1 MTSSSPTPSAPA
13 AAPSERPAAVGPD
26 AGAAATPG
34 SSAPERPSSAAPP
47 RPSGDVGTA
56 SQASAAASG
65 PAATPAA
72 TPVAEPA
79 APADDWRRRLARWWA
94 EFSLQT
100 KLLAVATLVVSLLM
114 TGITFF
120 ALNGIQQD
128 ARMSDTRY
136 ARDLGLLL
144 SANVTPLVA
153 QGNDRELAAVAE
165 RFWRSSRSLRY
176 IVFADADGV
185 IYLGIPMGN
194 GSTGGPGEELLSRRL
209 ELPVELQ
216 RRPDNPLVRQ
226 HLTPDGQVTDVFV
239 PILVDDRYL
248 GVVALGI
255 NPNETLLASAALSRE
270 VTVAVFISIWVLVI
284 LGSVFNALTITRPVK
299 ELLRGVRAIAGGD
312 FAARIALPVG
322 GELGELLQGFNTM
335 ASQLEAYKAA
345 NIEELRAEQ
354 GKQQSLIATMADGAV
369 LLDEEGRL
377 VLANPTARRLF
388 RWEGRKLEGSDL
400 EEELPDRLAMELHG
414 PLSSLVASDRD
425 SADVRVSLGEPA
437 RTLRIVLQSVRDA
450 SGESLKGIAMTIQD
464 LTREVEL
471 NAAQSR
477 FISNVSHELRTP
489 LFNIKSYVETL
500 HDLGDQLS
508 EEETRE
514 FLGIANAETDR
525 LTRLVNDVLDLSRLE
540 SDRVWQLEPLE
551 VVPAIEQ
558 TLRTYRLNA
567 EDRGVALVLEAD
579 PALPRVLGNWD
590 LLLQVFDNLVG
601 NALKFTKSGGALMLR
616 VYPWPDSCRLEPGT
630 APGDSPTCAL
640 TSPLPRLRIEIAD
653 TGCGISAADQERIF
667 ERFFRVENAVHTEAG
682 TGLGLSI
689 VRGILEKH
697 GTRVKMASEPGVGT
711 TFWFDLPLE
720 QSDADELKL
729 QAERR
734 SYDRDGMKA

>member
-1 MTSSSPTPSAPA
+1 MLPSSPTTMADPGGPA
-13 AAPSERPAAVGPD
+13 AA
-26 AGAAATPG
+26 GAEL
-34 SSAPERPSSAAPP
+34 SDENSAQSMGWP
-47 RPSGDVGTA
+47 
-56 SQASAAASG
+56 ASAAAAT
-65 PAATPAA
+65 AAAKSTPAWLEA
-72 TPVAEPA
+72 
-79 APADDWRRRLARWWA
+79 LARWWA

-120 ALNGIQQD
+120 SLNSIQQD
-128 ARMSDTRY
+128 ARISDTRY

-153 QGNDRELAAVAE
+153 QGDDRELAAVAE
-165 RFWRSSRSLRY
+165 RFWQSSRSLRY

-194 GSTGGPGEELLSRRL
+194 GGEGTPPAGEQLLSRRL
-209 ELPVELQ
+209 ELPADLQ
-216 RRPDNPLVRQ
+216 RRPDNPLIRQ

-239 PILVDDRYL
+239 PMVSGDRYL

-255 NPNETLLASAALSRE
+255 NPNETLLVSSALTRE
-270 VTVAVFISIWVLVI
+270 VTVAVFVSIWVLVI
-284 LGSVFNALTITRPVK
+284 LGSVINALTIIRPVK
-299 ELLRGVRAIAGGD
+299 ELLRGVRSIAGGN
-312 FAARIALPVG
+312 FNTRIALPVG
-322 GELGELLQGFNTM
+322 GELGELLEGFNTM
-335 ASQLEAYKAA
+335 ASQLEVYKAA

-354 GKQQSLIATMADGAV
+354 VKQQSLIATMADGAV
-369 LLDEEGRL
+369 LLDAEGRIVL
-377 VLANPTARRLF
+377 VNPTARRLF
-388 RWEGRKLEGSDL
+388 RWEARNLEGS
-400 EEELPDRLAMELHG
+400 EVIGVLPDRLAMELAG
-414 PLSSLVASDRD
+414 ALQNLISSEREST
-425 SADVRVSLGEPA
+425 DVRCSFGEPP

-450 SGESLKGIAMTIQD
+450 SGEVLKGIAMTIQD

-500 HDLGDQLS
+500 HDYNDQLS
-508 EEETRE
+508 DEQKQE

-540 SDRVWQLEPLE
+540 SDRVWELEPFE
-551 VVPAIEQ
+551 VGPAIEQ

-567 EDRGVALVLEAD
+567 GEKGVDLGFDAD
-579 PALPRVLGNWD
+579 PQLPRVLGNWD

-601 NALKFTKSGGALMLR
+601 NALKFTPPGGALRLR
-616 VYPWPDSCRLEPGT
+616 AYPWPDQCVLDPDSR
-630 APGDSPTCAL
+630 PGDNPNCAL

-653 TGCGISAADQERIF
+653 SGCGIAAADQERIF
-667 ERFFRVENAVHTEAG
+667 ERFYRVENAVHTEAG

-697 GTRVKMASEPGVGT
+697 GTQVRMASESGVGT

-720 QSDADELKL
+720 HSDSDELAL

-734 SYDRDGMKA
+734 GYDRAREGELQALRV

>member
-1 MTSSSPTPSAPA
+1 MADPGGPA
-13 AAPSERPAAVGPD
+13 AAAAELPGENSAQSLSWPASTVA
-26 AGAAATPG
+26 AAATR
-34 SSAPERPSSAAPP
+34 SN
-47 RPSGDVGTA
+47 
-56 SQASAAASG
+56 
-65 PAATPAA
+65 PAWLEA
-72 TPVAEPA
+72 
-79 APADDWRRRLARWWA
+79 LARWWA

-120 ALNGIQQD
+120 ALNSIQQD
-128 ARMSDTRY
+128 ARISDTRY

-153 QGNDRELAAVAE
+153 QGDDRELAAVAE
-165 RFWRSSRSLRY
+165 RFWQSSRSLRY

-194 GSTGGPGEELLSRRL
+194 GGEGTPPAGEQLLSRRL
-209 ELPVELQ
+209 ELPADLQ
-216 RRPDNPLVRQ
+216 RRPDNPLIRQ

-239 PILVDDRYL
+239 PMVNGDRYL

-255 NPNETLLASAALSRE
+255 NPNETLLVSSALTRE
-270 VTVAVFISIWVLVI
+270 VTVAVFVSIWVLVI
-284 LGSVFNALTITRPVK
+284 LGSVINALTIIRPVK
-299 ELLRGVRAIAGGD
+299 ELLRGVRSIAGGN
-312 FAARIALPVG
+312 FETRIALPVG
-322 GELGELLQGFNTM
+322 GELGELLEGFNTM
-335 ASQLEAYKAA
+335 ASQLEVYKAA

-354 GKQQSLIATMADGAV
+354 VKQQSLIATMADGAV
-369 LLDEEGRL
+369 LLDAEGRIVL
-377 VLANPTARRLF
+377 VNPTARRLF
-388 RWEGRKLEGSDL
+388 RWEARSLEGN
-400 EEELPDRLAMELHG
+400 EVIGELPDRLAMELAG
-414 PLSSLVASDRD
+414 ALQNLISSEREST
-425 SADVRVSLGEPA
+425 DVRCSLGEPP

-450 SGESLKGIAMTIQD
+450 SGEVLKGIAMTIQD

-500 HDLGDQLS
+500 HDYNDQLS
-508 EEETRE
+508 DEQKQE

-540 SDRVWQLEPLE
+540 SDRVWELEPFELA
-551 VVPAIEQ
+551 PAIEQ

-567 EDRGVALVLEAD
+567 GDKGVDLGFEAD
-579 PALPRVLGNWD
+579 PQLPRVLGNWD
-590 LLLQVFDNLVG
+590 LLLQVLDNLVG
-601 NALKFTKSGGALMLR
+601 NALKFTPPGGALRLR
-616 VYPWPDSCRLEPGT
+616 AYPWPDQCLLDPDSG
-630 APGDSPTCAL
+630 PGDNPNCAL

-653 TGCGISAADQERIF
+653 SGCGIPAADQERIF
-667 ERFFRVENAVHTEAG
+667 ERFYRVENAVHTEAG

-697 GTRVKMASEPGVGT
+697 GTQVRMASESGVGT

-720 QSDADELKL
+720 HSDTDELAL

-734 SYDRDGMKA
+734 AYDRAREGEVQILKG

>member
-1 MTSSSPTPSAPA
+1 MS
-13 AAPSERPAAVGPD
+13 
-26 AGAAATPG
+26 AAT
-34 SSAPERPSSAAPP
+34 
-47 RPSGDVGTA
+47 
-56 SQASAAASG
+56 
-65 PAATPAA
+65 TPWL
-72 TPVAEPA
+72 
-79 APADDWRRRLARWWA
+79 DWRRRLARWWA

-114 TGITFF
+114 TGITFI
-120 ALNGIQQD
+120 ALNGIQRDVQQ
-128 ARMSDTRY
+128 SDTRY

-153 QGNDRELAAVAE
+153 QGDDRELASVAE

-176 IVFADADGV
+176 IVFADAKGV
-185 IYLGIPMGN
+185 IYLGIPMGQGGGSN
-194 GSTGGPGEELLSRRL
+194 GGEQLLSRRL
-209 ELPVELQ
+209 ELPADLQ
-216 RRPDNPLVRQ
+216 RRPDNPLIRK

-239 PILVDDRYL
+239 PLLSGDRYL
-248 GVVALGI
+248 GVVALGV
-255 NPNETLLASAALSRE
+255 NPNETVLASAALSRE

-284 LGSVFNALTITRPVK
+284 LGAVFNALTITRPVK
-299 ELLRGVRAIAGGD
+299 ELLRGVRSIAGGD
-312 FAARIALPVG
+312 FQARIALPVG

-335 ASQLEAYKAA
+335 ASQLEDYKAA
-345 NIEELRAEQ
+345 NIEELTAAQ
-354 GKQQSLIATMADGAV
+354 VKQQSLIATMADGAL
-369 LLDEEGRL
+369 LLDAEGRVVL
-377 VLANPTARRLF
+377 VNPTARRLF
-388 RWEGRKLEGSDL
+388 RWEGRKLEGSL
-400 EEELPDRLAMELHG
+400 VNEELPELLAVELQA
-414 PLSSLVASDRD
+414 PLDSLLSGDKDSS
-425 SADVRVSLGEPA
+425 DVRCSFGEPP

-450 SGESLKGIAMTIQD
+450 SGETLKGIAVTVQD

-540 SDRVWQLEPLE
+540 SDRVWTMEPLDLR
-551 VVPAIEQ
+551 PGMEQ

-567 EDRGVALVLEAD
+567 EDKGVQLHLDVDER
-579 PALPRVLGNWD
+579 LPQVRGNWD

-601 NALKFTKSGGALMLR
+601 NALKFSPRGSQLMLR
-616 VYPWPDSCRLEPGT
+616 AYPWPDTCRLDPGT
-630 APGDSPTCAL
+630 CSNGENPTCEL
-640 TSPLPRLRIEIAD
+640 TAPLPRLRVEIAD
-653 TGCGISAADQERIF
+653 TGCGISQADQERIF
-667 ERFFRVENAVHTEAG
+667 ERFYRVENAVHTEVG

-697 GTRVKMASEPGVGT
+697 GTMARMASEPGVGT
-711 TFWFDLPLE
+711 TFWFDLPLA
-720 QSDADELKL
+720 QADEEELL
-729 QAERR
+729 LTGERWQAEQR
-734 SYDRDGMKA
+734 SLPAEQAAGDLLPVG